1 MVARTVC
8 CRRWPGAWAALI
20 AVALPCTASAEE
32 PGTTDAAA
40 AARAFAQ
47 GKTLFE
53 QRDFVGAI
61 SEFQLAYRLRP
72 HHAVQC
78 SIARCYENLGK
89 VIEAADHYRRCLR
102 EGADVTSIAEKIRNS
117 LKQAEARIATVD
129 VISPGR
135 GGTISV
141 DGTPVGLAPR
151 RLRLNPGDRV
161 IVVERTGA
169 NPARAKLELRAGE
182 ERTVTLVPEDLPTIV
197 AQPAATRPA
206 DDDAPPPPRRRVRQH
221 WFWTAV
227 GLTVAC
233 AAATTALGVLTLQRL
248 DDYNNDP
255 TKDRFDE
262 FRSYRMLTNVFV
274 GLTAAAG
281 ATGTVLF
288 FFTDFKRD
296 TRPARDRD
304 VALGVGWGGRF

>member
-1 MVARTVC
+1 MVARTIC
-8 CRRWPGAWAALI
+8 CRWPGAAAAL
-20 AVALPCTASAEE
+20 VAFALSCTASAEE
-32 PGTTDAAA
+32 PAATDAA

-47 GKTLFE
+47 GKALFE

-61 SEFQLAYRLRP
+61 AEFQLAYRLRP

-78 SIARCYENLGK
+78 SIARCHENLGK

-102 EGADVTSIAEKIRNS
+102 EGADATPIAEKIRTS

-129 VISPGR
+129 VLSPGR

-141 DGTPVGLAPR
+141 DGSPVGLAPR

-161 IVVERTGA
+161 IVVERSGA
-169 NPARAKLELRAGE
+169 KPARAKLELRAGE
-182 ERTVTLVPEDLPTIV
+182 ERTVTLVPDDLPTIA

-206 DDDAPPPPRRRVRQH
+206 DDDTRPAPRRLRQH

-233 AAATTALGVLTLQRL
+233 AAATTALGVLTLQRR
-248 DDYNNDP
+248 DDYNADP

-262 FRSYRMLTNVFV
+262 FRSFRMLTNVFV

-281 ATGTVLF
+281 ASGAALF
-288 FFTDFKRD
+288 FFTDFKGE
-296 TRPARDRD
+296 ARARD